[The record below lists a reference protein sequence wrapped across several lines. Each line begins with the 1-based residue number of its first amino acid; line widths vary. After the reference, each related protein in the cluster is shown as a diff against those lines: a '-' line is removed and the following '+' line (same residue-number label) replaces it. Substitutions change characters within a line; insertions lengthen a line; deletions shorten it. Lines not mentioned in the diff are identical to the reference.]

1 MKNTYE
7 NRVGCV
13 SVWKSKET
21 IERRRETQGG
31 REGKRNRGVN
41 MDGQGLLCAY
51 VKIATMKPSTFFLQ
65 LKDANEIGL
74 KIDSMCIS

>member
-7 NRVGCV
+7 SRVGCV

-41 MDGQGLLCAY
+41 MDGQGLLYAY
-51 VKIATMKPSTFFLQ
+51 VKIATMKPSTFFFTV
-65 LKDANEIGL
+65 KR
-74 KIDSMCIS
+74 C